1 MDLVLR
7 AIVVFFLVFLI
18 TRVVGRRELGQLEPF
33 DLILLVVIGDLVQQ
47 GVTQSDNSL
56 TGVVL
61 VIGTICILVVL
72 MSFLEYKVPRLR
84 PILGGEP
91 IVLVEDGRVIER
103 NLRRQRIT
111 QEEVAAQARI
121 QQIAH
126 IEDIR
131 FAVLETS
138 GDISFIPKQDA

>member
-7 AIVVFFLVFLI
+7 SIVVFFLVFLI

-33 DLILLVVIGDLVQQ
+33 DLILLVVLGDLVQQ

-56 TGVVL
+56 TGIVL
-61 VIGTICILVVL
+61 VIGTICVLVVL
-72 MSFLEYKVPRLR
+72 TSYLEYRVPRLR
-84 PILGGEP
+84 PLLGGEP
-91 IVLVEDGRVIER
+91 IVLVEDGRIIER

-111 QEEVAAQARI
+111 VEEVAAQARL
-121 QQIAH
+121 QQLMSLS
-126 IEDIR
+126 DVR

-138 GDISFIPKQDA
+138 GDISFIPKKSS

>member
-7 AIVVFFLVFLI
+7 AFVVFWLIFLI
-18 TRVVGRRELGQLEPF
+18 TRVIGRRELGKLEPF

-61 VIGTICILVVL
+61 VITTICLLTVAVSYL
-72 MSFLEYKVPRLR
+72 GFKFPRLR
-84 PILGGEP
+84 PVLGGEP
-91 IVLVEDGRVIER
+91 LVLVEDGEVVWP
-103 NLRRQRIT
+103 NLRRQRLT
-111 QEEVAAQARI
+111 VEELAQQARL

-126 IEDIR
+126 LEDVR

-138 GDISFIPKQDA
+138 GEISFIPKQSS